1 METVQLSDVSDPSS
15 DILAVALDNV
25 TFEVVDEN
33 YEIILESP
41 EIAPPPEHPGNGLA
55 EGVHH
60 PVPLDNVVDIDSQ
73 SAADIQADKIAFAVL
88 SSEHSKALEQI
99 KRLEQAS
106 KVMQTKNLQLEN
118 QVAKGTT
125 NIPIS

>member
-60 PVPLDNVVDIDSQ
+60 PVPLDNVVDI
-73 SAADIQADKIAFAVL
+73 AVNL
-88 SSEHSKALEQI
+88 PLTS
-99 KRLEQAS
+99 R
-106 KVMQTKNLQLEN
+106 QTKLLLQSCRLN
-118 QVAKGTT
+118 T
-125 NIPIS
+125 